1 MDKHYIE
8 RIIDKDLEK
17 YLKMIGAVLIVGPK
31 WCGKTTTGEQFA
43 RSTVKLQDPVEPP
56 HPIEDGDS

>member
-43 RSTVKLQDPVEPP
+43 RSTVKLQDPDKEAFN
-56 HPIEDGDS
+56 II